1 LADLLQY
8 PIKTLNVLTQPD
20 RPSGRGKTLTPTAVK
35 DFALSQRINCFS
47 PIALDDRA
55 NDEILRMQRP
65 DLMIIVAYGLL
76 IPEWLIEWPALGA
89 INIHTSLLPRWRGA
103 SPIQSALKS
112 GDKETGITIMRV
124 SKKLDEGNI
133 IYQSKLSTEGIKN
146 TEELS
151 LLMEEEAKV
160 FFKDLFNEAKIDLSG
175 VPQNHEE
182 ATYCQKIKKTDGLID
197 WNTSALSIF
206 NLIRAY
212 NPWPM
217 AYSFINTDSRIRIIE
232 AEVIEEHHHF
242 LPGQVIEFNKKHLVV
257 ACKENALKLVKV
269 QLDGG
274 KVITHKDLF
283 NSGKNIS
290 SFG

>member
-1 LADLLQY
+1 
-8 PIKTLNVLTQPD
+8 
-20 RPSGRGKTLTPTAVK
+20 
-35 DFALSQRINCFS
+35 
-47 PIALDDRA
+47 
-55 NDEILRMQRP
+55 MQRP
-65 DLMIIVAYGLL
+65 DLMIVVAYGLL
-76 IPEWLIEWPALGA
+76 IPEWLIEWPSLGA

-103 SPIQSALKS
+103 SPIQSALKN

-160 FFKDLFNEAKIDLSG
+160 YFKDLFNDATIDLSG
-175 VPQNHEE
+175 VPQNHGE

-197 WNTSALSIF
+197 WNNSALSIF

-217 AYSFINTDSRIRIIE
+217 AYSFINTDSRIRVIE
-232 AEVIEEHHHF
+232 AEVTEEDHHF

-257 ACKENALKLVKV
+257 ACKKNALKLVKV

-283 NSGKNIS
+283 NSGKNILR
-290 SFG
+290 FG